1 VSVWR
6 VGADTGMA
14 AERTR
19 ERRRA
24 IAEEGE
30 KGGGTVAAPAAPAP
44 EDEGHGGAVATTAP
58 PAAPPQP
65 PAPAQPPAGTTLQNA
80 IDRLTKW
87 IPGDVLALYVAG
99 VTALAAAK
107 GARPSVALLLCF
119 AVVALLWVP
128 ASAFASS
135 GSVPKRTWIPAGL
148 AAVAFCLWT
157 LSVPFSGWQRW
168 SFVGDNQAAVA
179 IVAALLGI
187 FFGFFADGVTKRYPP
202 Q

>member
-14 AERTR
+14 AERVR
-19 ERRRA
+19 ARRRA

-30 KGGGTVAAPAAPAP
+30 
-44 EDEGHGGAVATTAP
+44 EGGADEAPQPLAPAP
-58 PAAPPQP
+58 PAAAP
-65 PAPAQPPAGTTLQNA
+65 PAPEGKEPGSGGGTLQNA
-80 IDRLTKW
+80 VDRLTKW

-99 VTALAAAK
+99 VTALAAAQD
-107 GARPSVALLLCF
+107 ARPSLVLLAGF

-128 ASAFASS
+128 AAAWAST
-135 GSVPKRTWIPAGL
+135 GSVPGRTWLPAGL
-148 AAVAFCLWT
+148 AAAAFCLWT

-168 SFVGDNQAAVA
+168 SVVSDNQAAVA

-187 FFGFFADGVTKRYPP
+187 FFGFFADGLTKRYPP
-202 Q
+202 N

>member
-14 AERTR
+14 AERVR
-19 ERRRA
+19 ARRRA

-30 KGGGTVAAPAAPAP
+30 EGGADEAARQAPQPPAAAAPAP
-44 EDEGHGGAVATTAP
+44 
-58 PAAPPQP
+58 PAAAP
-65 PAPAQPPAGTTLQNA
+65 PAPAGEEQGAGSGGGTLQNA
-80 IDRLTKW
+80 VDRLTKW

-99 VTALAAAK
+99 VTALAAAQD
-107 GARPSVALLLCF
+107 ARPSLVLLAGF

-128 ASAFASS
+128 AAAWAST
-135 GSVPKRTWIPAGL
+135 GSVPSRTWLPAGL
-148 AAVAFCLWT
+148 ATAAFCLWT

-168 SFVGDNQAAVA
+168 SVVSDNQAAVA

-187 FFGFFADGVTKRYPP
+187 FFGFFADGLTKRYPP
-202 Q
+202 N